1 MIELNRLQLAAIKR
15 AAKNVQP
22 MRNKK
27 ARLMQRMEALQR
39 EIEGIDAT
47 IEAWENP
54 VRAMTGGYSSEE
66 ILREND
72 TENNENDVNDI
83 EVEDNVPMEVTE

>member
-1 MIELNRLQLAAIKR
+1 MVINLNRMQLAAIKR

-22 MRNKK
+22 LRSKK
-27 ARLMQRMEALQR
+27 ARLIQRVEALNK

-72 TENNENDVNDI
+72 TENTENNVEENI
-83 EVEDNVPMEVTE
+83 EENVETEVIE

>member
-22 MRNKK
+22 LRNKK
-27 ARLMQRMEALQR
+27 ARLMQRVEALQN

-47 IEAWENP
+47 IEAWEAP
-54 VRAMTGGYSSEE
+54 VRTMTGGYSSEE
-66 ILREND
+66 ILRENAP
-72 TENNENDVNDI
+72 ENNENDVNDI
-83 EVEDNVPMEVTE
+83 EIEDNVPMEVTE

>member
-1 MIELNRLQLAAIKR
+1 MVINLNRMQLAAIKR

-22 MRNKK
+22 LRSKK
-27 ARLMQRMEALQR
+27 ARLMQRVEALNK

-72 TENNENDVNDI
+72 TENTENNVEENIEENVEI
-83 EVEDNVPMEVTE
+83 EVIE

>member
-22 MRNKK
+22 LRNKK
-27 ARLMQRMEALQR
+27 ARLMQRVEALQN

-47 IEAWENP
+47 IEAWEAP
-54 VRAMTGGYSSEE
+54 VRTMTGGYSSEE
-66 ILREND
+66 ILREN
-72 TENNENDVNDI
+72 TPENENDVNDI

>member
-66 ILREND
+66 ILRENGTEN
-72 TENNENDVNDI
+72 TENNVEENI
-83 EVEDNVPMEVTE
+83 EENVETEVIE

>member
-22 MRNKK
+22 LRNKK
-27 ARLMQRMEALQR
+27 ARLIQRVEALQN

-47 IEAWENP
+47 IEAWEAP
-54 VRAMTGGYSSEE
+54 VRTMTGGYSSEE
-66 ILREND
+66 ILRENG
-72 TENNENDVNDI
+72 TENNANDVNDI

>member
-54 VRAMTGGYSSEE
+54 VRTMTGGYSSEE
-66 ILREND
+66 ILRENT
-72 TENNENDVNDI
+72 TENVEENVEENI
-83 EVEDNVPMEVTE
+83 EENVETPL

>member
-54 VRAMTGGYSSEE
+54 VRNMTGGYSSEE
-66 ILREND
+66 ILRENT
-72 TENNENDVNDI
+72 TENVEENVEENI
-83 EVEDNVPMEVTE
+83 EENVETEVTE

>member
-39 EIEGIDAT
+39 EIDGIDAT

-66 ILREND
+66 ILRENGTEN
-72 TENNENDVNDI
+72 TENNVEENI
-83 EVEDNVPMEVTE
+83 EENVETEVTE

>member
-1 MIELNRLQLAAIKR
+1 MVINLNRMQLAAIKR

-22 MRNKK
+22 LRSKK
-27 ARLMQRMEALQR
+27 ARLMQRVEALNK

-72 TENNENDVNDI
+72 TENTENNVEENI
-83 EVEDNVPMEVTE
+83 EENVETEVIE

>member
-72 TENNENDVNDI
+72 TENTENNVEENI
-83 EVEDNVPMEVTE
+83 EENVETEVTE

>member
-1 MIELNRLQLAAIKR
+1 MAIELNRMQLAAIKR

-22 MRNKK
+22 LRSKK
-27 ARLMQRMEALQR
+27 ARLMQKVDALNQ

-66 ILREND
+66 ILRENNTEN
-72 TENNENDVNDI
+72 TENNVEENIGEN
-83 EVEDNVPMEVTE
+83 VETEVTE

>member
-39 EIEGIDAT
+39 EIDGIDAT

-66 ILREND
+66 ILRENGTEN
-72 TENNENDVNDI
+72 TENNVEENI
-83 EVEDNVPMEVTE
+83 EENVETEVIE

>member
-22 MRNKK
+22 LRNKK
-27 ARLMQRMEALQR
+27 ARLMQRVEALQN

-47 IEAWENP
+47 IEAWEAP
-54 VRAMTGGYSSEE
+54 VRTMTGGYSSEE
-66 ILREND
+66 ILREN
-72 TENNENDVNDI
+72 TPENNENDVNDI
-83 EVEDNVPMEVTE
+83 EVEDNIPMEVTE

>member
-54 VRAMTGGYSSEE
+54 VRTMTGGYSSEE
-66 ILREND
+66 ILRENN
-72 TENNENDVNDI
+72 TENAEENAEENI
-83 EVEDNVPMEVTE
+83 EENVETEVTE

>member
-54 VRAMTGGYSSEE
+54 VRTMTGGYSSEE
-66 ILREND
+66 ILRENT
-72 TENNENDVNDI
+72 TENVEENVEENI
-83 EVEDNVPMEVTE
+83 EENVETEVTE

>member
-27 ARLMQRMEALQR
+27 ARLTQRMEALQR

-72 TENNENDVNDI
+72 TENTENNVEENI
-83 EVEDNVPMEVTE
+83 EENVETEVIE

>member
-1 MIELNRLQLAAIKR
+1 MVNNLNRMQLAAIKR

-22 MRNKK
+22 LRSKK
-27 ARLMQRMEALQR
+27 ARLMQRVEALNK

-72 TENNENDVNDI
+72 TENTENNVEENI
-83 EVEDNVPMEVTE
+83 EDNVETEVIE